1 MMQRCFSE
9 ASPHCDRRVTRPRVL
24 SCSMTRSVRRLA
36 FAVAPLASPLP
47 RRCRISI
54 SRELE
59 LRTRR
64 GTTRC
69 RAEAAP
75 GGHDAGGNRLG
86 DHSALFLLRFF
97 PLISW
102 PDATFATRRTLWEI
116 VRATAVLLACILLA
130 SLALLGLDSVLLRLL
145 TRR

>member
-1 MMQRCFSE
+1 MMQRCLSE
-9 ASPHCDRRVTRPRVL
+9 GSPHCDRRVTRVCVL
-24 SCSMTRSVRRLA
+24 SCSTTRSVRRLA
-36 FAVAPLASPLP
+36 FAAPLASPLP
-47 RRCRISI
+47 RRCRVISG
-54 SRELE
+54 ELA

-69 RAEAAP
+69 RAVAAP

-86 DHSALFLLRFF
+86 DNSALAFLLRFF

-102 PDATFATRRTLWEI
+102 PDVTFATRRTLLEI

-130 SLALLGLDSVLLRLL
+130 SLALLALDSVLLRLL